1 VHSIIIIVLD
11 SRLKKKNKTTHTL
24 LLLLLLPRHHHH
36 HHIYHHHHFNMSVSP
51 RISDPKTPEEVEDA
65 ASSSSSSMIIK
76 RKRSPT
82 PTAVAEVVG
91 VASSFVG
98 GGGNNNNNNPVPMA
112 EGIEEVG
119 FRLRA
124 ELVRGYDES
133 GVSDCSYYKELRSD
147 IAKHMAGVWTPE
159 ITNGSGGL
167 KETIQLINTLF
178 EIAATL
184 ATVVVSDDADEQSKL
199 DALHQHSIDG
209 LDLIGGSEGSITT
222 TTMAKLDAL
231 NQHSV
236 DGLDQ

>member
-65 ASSSSSSMIIK
+65 ASSSSMIIK

-82 PTAVAEVVG
+82 PTAAVVG
-91 VASSFVG
+91 VASSSFVG
-98 GGGNNNNNNPVPMA
+98 GGNPVPMA

-222 TTMAKLDAL
+222 TTTMAKLDATL